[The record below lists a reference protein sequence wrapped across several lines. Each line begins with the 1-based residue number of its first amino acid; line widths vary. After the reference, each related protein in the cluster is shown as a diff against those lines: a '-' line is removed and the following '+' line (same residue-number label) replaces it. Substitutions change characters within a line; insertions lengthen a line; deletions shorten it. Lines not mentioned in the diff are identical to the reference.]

1 MKTVLLTFVIVGLAF
16 AATTQASIVFSGRT
30 WDTLDNVHRDHSEI
44 RTEYTVL
51 SETSAKLRGV
61 YNGGDAGDCAMVTAL
76 TLSAGNKVT
85 FDWYLSNNGNNIPDY
100 NGGTW
105 VGDATCQ
112 FQIEKELTGRYEY
125 RATERFFTG
134 NSHTT
139 YRNGDSGGAWYDNVD
154 NLSNGLHLEWIFDE
168 TTYTCVITS
177 LVDPTKTS
185 TYTAAYLN
193 NATVADIKAFRIGI
207 WDSEQDVTIANFT
220 IVPEP
225 ATMVLLGL
233 GGLVLRRKR
242 S

>member
-105 VGDATCQ
+105 VGDATAQ
-112 FQIEKELTGRYEY
+112 FKTATDLGSWPI
-125 RATERFFTG
+125 ATERFYTG
-134 NSHTT
+134 NTHTT
-139 YRNGDSGGAWYDNVD
+139 YYNGSSSYDNVD
-154 NLSNGLHLEWIFDE
+154 NLSNGLHFEWTFDE

-177 LVDPTKTS
+177 LVDASKTS
-185 TYTAAYLN
+185 TYTAAYQN
-193 NATVADIKAFRIGI
+193 SATVSDIQAFRVGI
-207 WDSEQDVTIANFT
+207 WDSEQEVTISNFT
-220 IVPEP
+220 VVPEP
-225 ATMVLLGL
+225 ATIILLGL